1 MLVLTERL
9 LPQGAA
15 PVLVLAPHVRAEVAR
30 GVVGLVA
37 DGTLEGPFSPVQTAV
52 DVEVAA
58 APVVLV
64 ALLALEPFFNVRS
77 FRHVS
82 RLRLFG
88 AGSLPTPPPLLP
100 PVLSLA
106 RACPSIFVS
115 ILYITLSS
123 FVNNNCYLLLPIFTN
138 IVCRL
143 TLLALVDKHWYWIFQ
158 IFAEVSR
165 FLTLRILAKD
175 SFYLIFAILAQN
187 NFYLIF
193 AILANFG
200 WW

>member
-15 PVLVLAPHVRAEVAR
+15 PVLVLAPHVRAEVAG
-30 GVVGLVA
+30 GVVGHVA
-37 DGTLEGPFSPVQTAV
+37 DGTPEGPLSPVQTAV

-64 ALLALEPFFNVRS
+64 ALLALEPLFNVHN
-77 FRHVS
+77 FRHFS
-82 RLRLFG
+82 RLRIFG
-88 AGSLPTPPPLLP
+88 VGSLPTPPALLQ
-100 PVLSLA
+100 PVLGLA
-106 RACPSIFVS
+106 RPSIFVS
-115 ILYITLSS
+115 ILSITLSA
-123 FVNNNCYLLLPIFTN
+123 FVNNNCYLILPIFTD
-138 IVCRL
+138 IACRL
-143 TLLALVDKHWYWIFQ
+143 TLLALVDKHWYWIFP

-175 SFYLIFAILAQN
+175 SFYLILAILAQN

>member
-15 PVLVLAPHVRAEVAR
+15 PVPVLAPHVRAEVAG
-30 GVVGLVA
+30 GVIGLVA
-37 DGTLEGPFSPVQTAV
+37 DGTLEGPLSPVQTAV

-58 APVVLV
+58 PPVVPV
-64 ALLALEPFFNVRS
+64 ALLALEPLFNVRS
-77 FRHVS
+77 FRQVS

-88 AGSLPTPPPLLP
+88 AGSLPTPPAL
-100 PVLSLA
+100 LSLA

-115 ILYITLSS
+115 ILSITLSA
-123 FVNNNCYLLLPIFTN
+123 FVNNCYLLLPIFTN
-138 IVCRL
+138 VACRL
-143 TLLALVDKHWYWIFQ
+143 TLLALVDKHWYWIFP

-165 FLTLRILAKD
+165 CPTLRILAKD

-187 NFYLIF
+187 YFYLIF